1 MKQLLIDGD
10 ILIYKVATKFETE
23 TNWGDG
29 IWTLHTDERKCKAGI
44 RRELANLML
53 LLDAQDYIVAFSDKI
68 NFRKKV
74 MPSYKQNRKEKRK
87 PMLFSL
93 LKQYVIDEHYG
104 IVFNSLEADDVL
116 GILATDVSSPEIEKI
131 IVSIDK
137 DLKQIPG
144 QIYDGK
150 DLTVVTKDQG
160 NYWFLIQTLAGDSVD
175 GYSGCPGIGIK
186 TAEKLLN
193 PEVSFVENWNILV
206 ETYNKKGYSKDEVL
220 QQARVARI
228 LRYDEYDM
236 TQGEPLLW
244 TM

>member
-10 ILIYKVATKFETE
+10 ILIYRVATKFETE
-23 TNWGDG
+23 INWGDG
-29 IWTLHTDERKCKAGI
+29 LWTLHTDERKCKAGL

-53 LLDAQDYIVAFSDKI
+53 FLDAQDYVVAFSDKI
-68 NFRKKV
+68 NFRKEIL
-74 MPSYKQNRKEKRK
+74 PSYKSNRKDKRK
-87 PMLFSL
+87 PMLFGL
-93 LKQYVIDEHYG
+93 LKQYIIDEHYG
-104 IVFNSLEADDVL
+104 IAFDSLEADDVL
-116 GILATDVSSPEIEKI
+116 GILATDTTSPEIEKI

-137 DLKQIPG
+137 DLQQIPG
-144 QIYDGK
+144 QLYDGR
-150 DLTVVTKDQG
+150 DIRTVTKEQG
-160 NYWFLIQTLAGDSVD
+160 DYWFLMQTLTGDVVD

-186 TAEKLLN
+186 TAEKLLD
-193 PEVSFVENWNILV
+193 PKVSFVENWNILV
-206 ETYNKKGYSKDEVL
+206 ETYAKKGYSKDEVL

>member
-1 MKQLLIDGD
+1 
-10 ILIYKVATKFETE
+10 
-23 TNWGDG
+23 
-29 IWTLHTDERKCKAGI
+29 
-44 RRELANLML
+44 
-53 LLDAQDYIVAFSDKI
+53 
-68 NFRKKV
+68 
-74 MPSYKQNRKEKRK
+74 
-87 PMLFSL
+87 LFSL

-150 DLTVVTKDQG
+150 DLIPITKKQG
-160 NYWFLIQTLAGDSVD
+160 DYWFLIQTLAGDSVD
-175 GYSGCPGIGIK
+175 GYGGCPGIGVK
-186 TAEKLLN
+186 TAQKLLD
-193 PEVSFVENWNILV
+193 PKVSFKKNWNTLV
-206 ETYNKKGYSKDEVL
+206 ETYNKKGYSKEEVL

>member
-1 MKQLLIDGD
+1 M
-10 ILIYKVATKFETE
+10 
-23 TNWGDG
+23 
-29 IWTLHTDERKCKAGI
+29 
-44 RRELANLML
+44 
-53 LLDAQDYIVAFSDKI
+53 
-68 NFRKKV
+68 
-74 MPSYKQNRKEKRK
+74 
-87 PMLFSL
+87 
-93 LKQYVIDEHYG
+93 
-104 IVFNSLEADDVL
+104 
-116 GILATDVSSPEIEKI
+116 
-131 IVSIDK
+131 
-137 DLKQIPG
+137 
-144 QIYDGK
+144 
-150 DLTVVTKDQG
+150 TVVTKDQG